1 MSYVNKDQCIKFCF
15 VKPEVTLCQ
24 AGSDFFA
31 LIVVLWHLYLHSLV
45 FTMHDT
51 MDDLA
56 LHVVSTFITRWF
68 YRTGSDA
75 TSNRK

>member
-1 MSYVNKDQCIKFCF
+1 MSYVNKAQCIKFCF
-15 VKPEVTLCQ
+15 VKPEVTLRH
-24 AGSDFFA
+24 AGSDFFCA
-31 LIVVLWHLYLHSLV
+31 NSNYMASLSSF